1 MREDL
6 KTILFED
13 ILNCYIE
20 LEKVKKTSEDNSIY
34 GDYLLLN
41 NDNLN
46 KTIIENSLNLRANNY
61 ENKADIFNELC
72 NYKRSQG
79 IKPYDATLRG
89 SDVNVVKYR
98 YGETCRVNTEK
109 KIALTDEDLFI
120 LFCKFPATYKERI
133 ELANFYEEECQESKN
148 YLALL
153 INSNYKRLNEKD
165 RTIVAE
171 YKKAN
176 KDKVL
181 DN

>member
-6 KTILFED
+6 KAILFED

-41 NDNLN
+41 NDNID
-46 KTIIENSLNLRANNY
+46 KTIAANSLNLEASNY
-61 ENKADIFNELC
+61 KNKADIFNELG
-72 NYKRSQG
+72 NYKKSQG
-79 IKPYDATLRG
+79 IKPYDANLKG
-89 SDVNVVKYR
+89 SAVNVVKYR

-133 ELANFYEEECQESKN
+133 EIANFYEQECQESKN

-153 INSNYKRLNEKD
+153 LNSNYKRLNEKD
-165 RTIVAE
+165 RVIINE
-171 YKKAN
+171 YRKAN